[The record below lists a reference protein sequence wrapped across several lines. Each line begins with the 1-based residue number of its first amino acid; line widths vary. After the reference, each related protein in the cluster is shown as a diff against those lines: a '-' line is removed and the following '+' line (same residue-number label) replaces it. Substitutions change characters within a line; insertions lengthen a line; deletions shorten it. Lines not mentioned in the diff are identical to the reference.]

1 MPTGQLT
8 SFSGA
13 DKVEMSAMSEASVA
27 EPISPNLFGATLPS
41 ERFAGLDPATAEGRA
56 ELEAI
61 AAKIAATRRPGA
73 KSDIPAGVTYL
84 TQFVVLDLDFPT
96 REAAAGGPLLDL
108 GLIYGDGPTHDA
120 CCYQVPFQSGLGRH
134 LLRLG
139 RTRPTASSPAW
150 GATRDLPRTSCPNLD
165 ARPVESRSEVLVP
178 NSLSDSNLLL
188 GQVQVVWALLHN
200 AIAATLADVHRPEL
214 AFDLARRVN
223 RRIYRE
229 VVRRDVLGNWLLPAL
244 RGRYAQ
250 PMPTAAIRRAPV
262 EFMAGV
268 GRLGHGLV
276 REIYTLNAQTQVAGL
291 RSLLRHTS
299 TGRPF
304 EMPLTEDWLVD
315 FSGFFAIAERAPQRA
330 RALGPHVARP
340 FANDPADPGSGSP
353 ETLVDRDLLAT
364 TTSGVRSVRSLI
376 RRAAA
381 ADPQLFDGRFA
392 GDERRWQG
400 ALARWLTEAGLSS
413 EAVGRLAQDPPLT
426 LFLMLE
432 AEADADGKSLG
443 ALGSVIM
450 GETLAAALGPDPDDR
465 AAEAASAAVFPHGA
479 PETMAAAIRFLQG
492 HYRFAEGARLYALDP
507 AESDDPA
514 DPRSTCVAPGGFDM
528 LDVNAPT
535 SPSIPRIEVAD
546 FIEMGRLV
554 AQWSADPATRPSTVQ
569 ELREQLDGI
578 AIVPERIKSFEFTQ
592 SRLDHLVLPLPAR
605 DMVEEAIERMSDPM
619 SDGRYPL
626 PQFYVD
632 HCRPGFGP
640 VMAPLDT
647 LLARIGDHTLAQ
659 CR

>member
-1 MPTGQLT
+1 
-8 SFSGA
+8 
-13 DKVEMSAMSEASVA
+13 MSESSVA
-27 EPISPNLFGATLPS
+27 EPISPNLFGAALPS
-41 ERFAGLDPATAEGRA
+41 EQFAGLDPATVQGRA
-56 ELEAI
+56 ELAAI
-61 AAKIAATRRPGA
+61 AAKIGATRRPGA

-96 REAAAGGPLLDL
+96 RETAAGGPLLDL
-108 GLIYGDGPTHDA
+108 GLIYGDGPKHDA
-120 CCYQVPFQSGLGRH
+120 CCYQVPFQAGLDRH
-134 LLRLG
+134 LLRIG

-178 NSLSDSNLLL
+178 NSVSDSNLLL
-188 GQVQVVWALLHN
+188 GQIQVVWALLHN
-200 AIAATLADVHRPEL
+200 AIAATLADTHRPGV

-223 RRIYRE
+223 RRIYRQ
-229 VVRRDVLGNWLLPAL
+229 VVRRDVLGSWLLPAL
-244 RGRYAQ
+244 RGRYAT
-250 PMPTAAIRRAPV
+250 PAPATEMRRPPV

-276 REIYTLNAQTQVAGL
+276 REIYGLNAQTQVAGL
-291 RSLLRHTS
+291 RTLLRHTS

-315 FSGFFAIAERAPQRA
+315 FSGFFAIGDRAPQRA

-340 FANDPADPGSGSP
+340 FANDPAAPGSGSP
-353 ETLVDRDLLAT
+353 DTLVLRDLLAAT
-364 TTSGVRSVRSLI
+364 RSGVRSVRSLI
-376 RRAAA
+376 RLATA
-381 ADPQLFDGRFA
+381 ADPRLLDGRFA

-400 ALARWLTEAGLSS
+400 ALAQWLAAARLSP
-413 EAVGRLAQDPPLT
+413 EAVGRLSQDPPLT

-443 ALGSVIM
+443 ALGSIIM

-465 AAEAASAAVFPHGA
+465 AAAAASAAVFPHGA
-479 PETMAAAIRFLQG
+479 PDSMAAAIRFLQG
-492 HYRFAEGARLYALDP
+492 HYRFAEGARLHAL
-507 AESDDPA
+507 ESA
-514 DPRSTCVAPGGFDM
+514 DPDASADPHSTRVVPGGFDM

-535 SPSIPRIEVAD
+535 TSSIPRIEVAD

-554 AQWSADPATRPSTVQ
+554 AQWSADPATRPTTIQ

-578 AIVPERIKSFEFTQ
+578 AIVPERIKSLEFTQ
-592 SRLDHLVLPLPAR
+592 SRLDHLVLPLPPR
-605 DMVEEAIERMSDPM
+605 DMVEESIERMSDPM

-626 PQFYVD
+626 PQFYAD

-640 VMAPLDT
+640 VMTPLDT